1 MTTEHPAQRRQFAR
15 NVAKHLFFLVFV
27 VGAAAII
34 GLELYGV
41 DKVPATLACCALI
54 VLYALIAM
62 ILPGAK
68 VRADQIGD
76 NCYYLGLLF
85 TLTSLAMALFR
96 FTDNPTGL
104 TLTIIRSF
112 GIAIG
117 TTIVG
122 LMLRVFISQFR
133 DDPDYLEQE
142 ARTALNETVRRIRGQ
157 LDEAL
162 SEMKSFSVGV
172 SQVLNEVGE
181 TARTSTASS
190 LDTAVARFLGA
201 VDKMAGQLE
210 ASTSGFVAR
219 TDAFDAGVTKM
230 VGALEGLT
238 TRVDGIKADASL
250 VEEAVRPAFQ
260 ALEAATTDFATAI
273 GQQRTKFDRTFKA
286 ISKVAESSEAL
297 GNTGEALKGAAEELK
312 RGVDAMRLGF
322 DALEHY
328 KVNAAAAVQNTDQFI
343 ASLAAAAKKLD
354 DGADEAARRVL
365 SVAQESADHFRTMRN
380 DLEASHNNVE
390 RVRRELAELAG
401 WIIAKLEAA
410 R

>member
-1 MTTEHPAQRRQFAR
+1 MTVEHPAQRRQFTR
-15 NVAKHLFFLVFV
+15 NVGKFLFFATFAA
-27 VGAAAII
+27 GAGGIVA
-34 GLELYGV
+34 LELLGV
-41 DKVPATLACCALI
+41 DKAQAMLACCALML
-54 VLYALIAM
+54 VYAFIAYL
-62 ILPGAK
+62 LPGAK

-96 FTDNPTGL
+96 FNDADGL
-104 TLTIIRSF
+104 SMTIIRSF

-122 LMLRVFISQFR
+122 LMLRVVISQFR

-142 ARTALNETVRRIRGQ
+142 ARSALNETVRRMRGE

-162 SEMKSFSVGV
+162 REIKSFSTGV
-172 SQVLNEVGE
+172 TQVLSEVGE
-181 TARTSTASS
+181 TARTQTASS
-190 LDTAVARFLGA
+190 LDTAVARFLEA
-201 VDKMAGQLE
+201 VDRMAGQLE
-210 ASTSGFVAR
+210 SSASGLVAR
-219 TDAFDAGVTKM
+219 TEAFDSGVTKM
-230 VGALEGLT
+230 VDALEGLT
-238 TRVDGIKADASL
+238 SRVSGIKADASL

-260 ALEAATTDFATAI
+260 ALETATTDLAAAI
-273 GQQRTKFDRTFKA
+273 SQQRTKFDRTFKA

-297 GNTGEALKGAAEELK
+297 GNTGEALKDAAEELR

-328 KVNAAAAVQNTDQFI
+328 KANAAAAVQNTDQFM

-365 SVAQESADHFRTMRN
+365 SVAQESANHFRSMRN

-401 WIIAKLEAA
+401 WIITKLEAA